1 MLPSVRRLAWFPLA
15 IQLGLILP
23 TAGPAQPP
31 VRTKVTGEVID
42 STTGQPLVGATVQL
56 VAANNRILAARTD
69 ARGQFL
75 FDSVSAGVY
84 LAGFLHPRLDSL
96 GVESSLLRVEVTA
109 AELLRLSLGTP
120 STKTLISAR
129 CGSAASG
136 ALAGLFFGTVRD
148 ARTGQA
154 VGGARVRAQYTETI
168 VSAKGLERRPQF
180 QLATATADGAFAVC
194 SLPTGGRIV
203 ARAVA
208 TSDSSGF
215 VEMPMPTGGLLVRD
229 LYVGV
234 ARRTT
239 PVTAAAPG
247 SRVVTSQLQGTAR
260 LRGVVRG
267 TNGQLVNGARLVVGG
282 SGREELTNAN
292 GQYAIATL
300 PEGSYTLE
308 ARAVGFQPLRLPVD
322 LLADREILVDVT
334 LSALAPNLD
343 TLRVRANRTV
353 PLEEFNRRRRLGF
366 GYFLDEEAITK
377 KAPTYMGDIFRGTP
391 GIVTMPGDFGRDRV
405 LLRGTGMT
413 GDCPPAVFVNGLFVN
428 IEDGDMDPMIN
439 PKDVRAVE
447 IYART
452 SSIPVQFQTRNGCGS
467 VVIWTGARADE
478 PTRR

>member
-15 IQLGLILP
+15 VLLSQMLP
-23 TAGPAQPP
+23 TAGHAQPP

-42 STTGQPLVGATVQL
+42 STTGQPLPGATVQL
-56 VAANNRILAARTD
+56 VAANNRILAARSDT
-69 ARGQFL
+69 RGQFL
-75 FDSVSAGVY
+75 FDSVPAGVY

-120 STKTLISAR
+120 STRTLISAR
-129 CGSAASG
+129 CGTAG
-136 ALAGLFFGTVRD
+136 VGPLAGLFFGTVRD
-148 ARTGQA
+148 ARTGQP

-168 VSAKGLERRPQF
+168 VTAKGLERRPQF
-180 QLATATADGAFAVC
+180 QFATATADGAFAVC
-194 SLPTGGRIV
+194 GLPNGGRIV
-203 ARAVA
+203 ARASA
-208 TSDSSGF
+208 TTDSSGF
-215 VEMPMPTGGLLVRD
+215 VEVPMPAGGLLVRD
-229 LYVGV
+229 LYVGT
-234 ARRTT
+234 ARRTA
-239 PVTAAAPG
+239 PVASTAPG
-247 SRVVTSQLQGTAR
+247 SRAVTSQLQGTAR

-282 SGREELTNAN
+282 SGREEVANAN
-292 GQYAIATL
+292 GQFALGTL

-322 LLADREILVDVT
+322 LLADRETVADVT
-334 LSALAPNLD
+334 LSALTPNLD

-366 GYFLDEEAITK
+366 GYFLDEEAIAK
-377 KAPTYMGDIFRGTP
+377 KAPTFMGDIFRGTP
-391 GIVTMPGDFGRDRV
+391 GVVTIPGQFARDRV

-413 GDCPPAVFVNGLFVN
+413 GDCAPAVFVNGLFVN

-447 IYART
+447 VYGRT

-478 PTRR
+478 STRR